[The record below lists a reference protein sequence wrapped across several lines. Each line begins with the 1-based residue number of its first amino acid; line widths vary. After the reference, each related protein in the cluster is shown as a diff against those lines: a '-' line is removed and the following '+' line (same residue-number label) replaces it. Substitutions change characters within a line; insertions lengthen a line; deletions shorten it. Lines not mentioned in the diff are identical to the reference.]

1 MGREMLN
8 QWDVTRLAEMY
19 GYTGPDAMAAGDA
32 LADAVAHAADGAA
45 TEALR
50 ARLKAL
56 HTKPAAVA
64 DVIGKGPQAVR
75 KWIAEADI
83 RLVEP
88 TRRNCRAAALCVALA
103 AIHSATAFDCTP
115 MGEAREL
122 GELMPRDPAK
132 EKTAAERRAE
142 LIDAIGAHCEK
153 IPLDSL
159 YALAALAAAL
169 DNR

>member
-8 QWDVTRLAEMY
+8 HWDVTRLAEAY
-19 GYTGPDAMAAGDA
+19 GYTGPDAMRAGDA

-64 DVIGKGPQAVR
+64 GVIGKSPQTVR
-75 KWIAEADI
+75 KWITAPEA
-83 RLVEP
+83 RLVEGAGY
-88 TRRNCRAAALCVALA
+88 NCRAAALCVALA
-103 AIHSATAFDCTP
+103 GLRGGAAFGFTP
-115 MGEAREL
+115 MGEARAL

-132 EKTAAERRAE
+132 EKTAAERRDE
-142 LIDAIGAHCEK
+142 LIDVIGAHCAK
-153 IPLDSL
+153 MPLES
-159 YALAALAAAL
+159 LAALAAVAAAL
-169 DNR
+169 DSR

>member
-1 MGREMLN
+1 MGRETLKY
-8 QWDVTRLAEMY
+8 WDVTRLAEAY

-32 LADAVAHAADGAA
+32 LADAVAHAADRAA

-64 DVIGKGPQAVR
+64 DAIGKCPQTVR
-75 KWIAEADI
+75 KWISAPEAL
-83 RLVEP
+83 LVEGA
-88 TRRNCRAAALCVALA
+88 RCNCRAAALCVVLA
-103 AIHSATAFDCTP
+103 ELGGGAVFDRTP
-115 MGEAREL
+115 MGEARAL

-132 EKTAAERRAE
+132 EKTAAERRAD
-142 LIDAIGAHCEK
+142 LVDAIGAHCAK
-153 IPLDSL
+153 MPLES
-159 YALAALAAAL
+159 LAALAGVAAAL